1 MNCEEIEK
9 NLVAYLDIKAQ
20 PSERRQVE
28 THLSECAA
36 CRERAEGFRLVWG
49 LLDELPMVSPSPAF
63 DAGVRARVA
72 QEPRAGLWT
81 WAVPSPRLA
90 LAGFALVM
98 LSLWLSSFPPARQPV
113 VAVTAQAQG
122 SEAEFRMIKD
132 LPVLEDFDVLA
143 NFDALSDLP
152 VAPQAMPER
161 SDQPQM

>member
-1 MNCEEIEK
+1 MNCQEIEK
-9 NLVAYLDIKAQ
+9 NLVAYLDIKAK

-63 DAGVRARVA
+63 DAGMRARVA
-72 QEPRAGLWT
+72 REPRAAFWT
-81 WAVPSPRLA
+81 WALPSPRLA

-113 VAVTAQAQG
+113 VAVTAQG

-152 VAPQAMPER
+152 VTPQAIPGH